1 MKEVIHH
8 NVDKIVTQGLHSTD
22 GLPREF
28 VIDTWIDTLAGWNA
42 NVASKLDLAGGTLT
56 GQLNTTDVKVGGNLE
71 VQGDVTFLGNVTTIS
86 TETIELADNIL
97 LLNSNAPTDED
108 GGIEVFRGGG
118 GVPNV
123 SFKWDSTLQKWTAGL
138 QEIQAAGFSGNLAGN
153 ATSADTWSAARN
165 LTLAG
170 AVTGNVSLDGSA
182 DATLTTTLTAH
193 NHSIAEI
200 DEISILTPTDGQVL
214 TYDTSG
220 VNPVWVNKDLPAP
233 PPIPDLDQLGQVSL
247 PAPNDLDVLQYDFA
261 AAEWQAK
268 PLPPLPSL
276 GQLSN
281 TNLDE
286 INGET
291 HNSVLAYDSTFV
303 EWRAMPVSALVNLT
317 HTIDTMVDT
326 NVAAAAA
333 DEVLTYSNDFDGAGN
348 SGWVAAAIPA
358 VDAYTQGQVDGFLA
372 DKADAADT
380 YTKTEV
386 DNAITNSGFTP
397 VYQVSTDAN
406 GDTVIDFTQP

>member
-8 NVDKIVTQGLHSTD
+8 NVDKIVTQGIHSND
-22 GLPREF
+22 GLPRTFE
-28 VIDTWIDTLAGWNA
+28 IDVWMDTLQNWNTSFS
-42 NVASKLDLAGGTLT
+42 SKLDLSGGTLT

-71 VQGDVTFLGNVTTIS
+71 VTGDVKFLGNVTTIS
-86 TETIELADNIL
+86 AETIELADNIL
-97 LLNSNAPTDED
+97 LLNSNTLTDED
-108 GGIEVFRGGG
+108 GGIEIFRGGG
-118 GVPNV
+118 GIPNV

-138 QEIQAAGFSGNLAGN
+138 QGIQAAGFSGDLAGN
-153 ATSADTWSAARN
+153 ATSADKWSAARN

-182 DATLTTTLTAH
+182 DATLTTSLTAH
-193 NHSIAEI
+193 NHSISEV
-200 DEISILTPTDGQVL
+200 DEISLLAPADGQVL

-220 VNPVWVNKDLPAP
+220 VNPVWVNKSLPAP
-233 PPIPDLDQLGQVSL
+233 PPIPDLNQLGQVNL
-247 PAPNDLDVLQYDFA
+247 PAPNDLEVLQYDFA

-268 PLPPLPSL
+268 PLPPNPSL

-291 HNSVLAYDSTFV
+291 HNSVLAYDSTFAH
-303 EWRAMPVSALVNLT
+303 WRAMPVSALVNLT

-326 NVAAAAA
+326 NVATAAPYQ
-333 DEVLTYSNDFDGAGN
+333 VLTYSSDFDGAGN
-348 SGWVAAAIPA
+348 SGWVAAPLPA
-358 VDAYTQGQVDGFLA
+358 GVDA
-372 DKADAADT
+372 

-386 DNAITNSGFTP
+386 DNML
-397 VYQVSTDAN
+397 VYTTSIDAN

>member
-8 NVDKIVTQGLHSTD
+8 NVDKIVTQGIHSND
-22 GLPREF
+22 GLPRTFE
-28 VIDTWIDTLAGWNA
+28 IDVWMDTLQNWNTSFS
-42 NVASKLDLAGGTLT
+42 SKLDLSGGTLT

-71 VQGDVTFLGNVTTIS
+71 VTGDVNFLGNVTTIA

-97 LLNSNAPTDED
+97 LLNSNATTDED
-108 GGIEVFRGGG
+108 GGIELSRGGG
-118 GVPNV
+118 GIPNV
-123 SFKWDSTLQKWTAGL
+123 SFKWDSTLQKWTSGL

-165 LTLAG
+165 LALAG
-170 AVTGNVSLDGSA
+170 AVSGNVSLDGSS
-182 DATLTTTLTAH
+182 DVTLTTSLTAH
-193 NHSIAEI
+193 NHSISEI
-200 DEISILTPTDGQVL
+200 DEISILTPIDGQVL

-233 PPIPDLDQLGQVSL
+233 PPIPDLDQLGQVHL
-247 PAPNDLDVLQYDFA
+247 PTPNDLEVLQYDLA
-261 AAEWQAK
+261 AAQWQAK
-268 PLPPLPSL
+268 PLPALPSL

-286 INGET
+286 INGEA

-303 EWRAMPVSALVNLT
+303 EWRAMPVSALVNLA

-326 NVAAAAA
+326 DVASAAPA
-333 DEVLTYSNDFDGAGN
+333 EVLTYSSNFDGAGN
-348 SGWVAAAIPA
+348 PGWVAAPLPAA
-358 VDAYTQGQVDGFLA
+358 VDAYTKTEVNGFLD
-372 DKADAADT
+372 DKADAADVYDKT
-380 YTKTEV
+380 AINNMLVYTT
-386 DNAITNSGFTP
+386 
-397 VYQVSTDAN
+397 STDAN

>member
-8 NVDKIVTQGLHSTD
+8 NVDKIVTQGIHSND
-22 GLPREF
+22 GLPRTFE
-28 VIDTWIDTLAGWNA
+28 IDVWMDTLQNWNTSFS
-42 NVASKLDLAGGTLT
+42 SKLDLSGGTLT

-71 VQGDVTFLGNVTTIS
+71 VTGDVKFLGNVTTIS
-86 TETIELADNIL
+86 AETIELADNIL
-97 LLNSNAPTDED
+97 LLNSNTLTDED
-108 GGIEVFRGGG
+108 GGIEIFRGGG
-118 GVPNV
+118 GIPNV

-138 QEIQAAGFSGNLAGN
+138 QEIQAAGFSGDLAGN
-153 ATSADTWSAARN
+153 ATSADKWSAARN

-182 DATLTTTLTAH
+182 DATLTTSLTAH
-193 NHSIAEI
+193 NHSIAEV
-200 DEISILTPTDGQVL
+200 DEISILTPADGQVL

-220 VNPVWVNKDLPAP
+220 VNPVWVNKALPAP
-233 PPIPDLDQLGQVSL
+233 PPIPDLNQLGQVNL

-268 PLPPLPSL
+268 PLPPNPSL

-291 HNSVLAYDSTFV
+291 HNSVLAYDSTFAH
-303 EWRAMPVSALVNLT
+303 WRAMPVSALLT
-317 HTIDTMVDT
+317 LANTIDTMVDT
-326 NVAAAAA
+326 NVATAAPSQ
-333 DEVLTYSNDFDGAGN
+333 VLTYSSDFDGAGN
-348 SGWVAAAIPA
+348 PGWIAAPLLGG
-358 VDAYTQGQVDGFLA
+358 VDA
-372 DKADAADT
+372 

-386 DNAITNSGFTP
+386 DNML
-397 VYQVSTDAN
+397 VYTTSTDAN